1 MKNMDNRLF
10 DNKQWVRLR
19 EIEASKKRL
28 EDDKKELLSACA
40 NCEDFRKVVAQKD
53 GWCTK
58 CEIFKALTY
67 INDEIAKL

>member
-1 MKNMDNRLF
+1 MDNRLF

-53 GWCTK
+53 G
-58 CEIFKALTY
+58 
-67 INDEIAKL
+67 